1 MVLYI
6 WIMSDFLEVTYSFIE
21 AKSFAVKLFSQKVN

>member
-1 MVLYI
+1 MDHA
-6 WIMSDFLEVTYSFIE
+6 DFLEVTYSFIE